1 VSRLRK
7 QTLDGKVET
16 MLLSVLE
23 DGPSYGYAIIQELGQ
38 RAEGIVQLGEGT
50 VYPVLHRLEEKN
62 LLTSSWRKAGNQRQR
77 KYYRLT
83 RKGRKVLAENRL
95 QWELLSRV
103 MEKMLGPG
111 TAVLPQPKPQ
121 GARI

>member
-7 QTLDGKVET
+7 QTLDGNVET
-16 MLLSVLE
+16 MLLAVLE
-23 DGPSYGYAIIQELGQ
+23 AGPSYGYAVIQELEQ
-38 RAEGIVQLGEGT
+38 QAEGIVQLGEGT

-62 LLTSSWRKAGNQRQR
+62 LLTSSWRKAGNQRKR

-95 QWELLSRV
+95 QWQLLSRV

-111 TAVLPQPKPQ
+111 PAVLPQPKPQ
-121 GARI
+121 GVEI